1 MVKIP
6 PPLSVILLTGSEQ
19 FLKQEALAKLK
30 SSFLDEE
37 SKDFNFNIFYA
48 ASTQAKKV
56 LECARTAPFLGKKR
70 FVLVRGPEDFS
81 ISDQDLILSYA
92 KSPHRQTL
100 LVLEARQDK
109 SGKGFFDRIAGFS
122 RVISCRPLKENR
134 LFFWI
139 EAQAK
144 SRAKRITKEAVRV
157 LVENLGSN
165 LSLIANALDV
175 LVLYIGEKEAIEAA
189 DVARLV
195 GPDLSSSAFELF
207 DCIRRHDKETA
218 FQILDSLLKEGV
230 NSSQILGAFAHKLIS
245 EKGRL
250 DASLFEQALL
260 ELQKTDRDIKRSRL
274 APRVAL
280 ELLLARLLGLF

>member
-6 PPLSVILLTGSEQ
+6 SPPAVILLTGSEQ
-19 FLKQEALAKLK
+19 FLKEEALTRLK
-30 SSFLDEE
+30 SSVLDEA

-48 ASTQAKKV
+48 ASTQAEKV
-56 LECARTAPFLGKKR
+56 LGCARTAPFLAKRR

-81 ISDQDLILSYA
+81 ISDQDLILAYA
-92 KSPHRQTL
+92 ESPQSQTL
-100 LVLEARQDK
+100 LVLEARQDNY
-109 SGKGFFDRIAGFS
+109 GQGFCGRVARFS
-122 RVISCRPLKENR
+122 RVIFCRPLGENR
-134 LFFWI
+134 LFAWI

-144 SRAKRITKEAVRV
+144 SRAKRITKEAARV
-157 LVENLGSN
+157 LVENLGNN
-165 LSLIANALDV
+165 LCLLANSLDV
-175 LVLYIGEKEAIEAA
+175 LVLYIGEKEEITAA

-207 DCIRRHDKETA
+207 GCIRRRDKEAA

-245 EKGRL
+245 EKGRIK
-250 DASLFEQALL
+250 AALFEQALFQ
-260 ELQKTDRDIKRSRL
+260 LQKTDSDIKTSRL

-280 ELLLARLLGLF
+280 EFLVARLLELF